1 MMESL
6 WFDFAVAIALGLL
19 IGLERERSKGEGP
32 SRRPAGIRTFA
43 LASLLGALA
52 IHVGGV
58 ALLATALAIIG
69 LLAGLA
75 YFRSND
81 DDPGLTTNIGLLVAP
96 LLGALAM
103 SDRGLASG
111 LGVAV
116 AVTFAAKAALHG
128 FVKGTLTSVELSD
141 GLIFAIATLVVWPQL
156 PDRYLGP
163 LQALNP
169 HTLWLLVVLVL
180 AIGACGHVATRA
192 LGARYGLPIAG
203 FASGFVSSTATIGSM
218 GGRAVKEPSSM
229 KAAVAGATLSTV
241 ATFAQLALLLFAV
254 SSQTLNVMAPALAAG
269 GFAAA
274 AYGLLFTG
282 LAFHSTESPRAEL
295 DGGAFSIKTALAL
308 LTTMGI
314 MLVAAA
320 VLKQRLGEVGIVVG
334 AAVAGLVDAHA
345 AAISVASLATSGKLA
360 PHEAVLPIL
369 AGMTSNAVAKGIMAI
384 VSGSRSFVLRVV
396 PGLLLSMAAAWSAA
410 LMTGLR

>member
-1 MMESL
+1 M
-6 WFDFAVAIALGLL
+6 

-75 YFRSND
+75 YFRSHDN
-81 DDPGLTTNIGLLVAP
+81 DPGLTTNIGLLIAP
-96 LLGALAM
+96 LLGGLAM
-103 SDRGLASG
+103 SDSGLASG

-116 AVTFAAKAALHG
+116 AVIFAAKAALHG
-128 FVKGTLTSVELSD
+128 FVKGTLTSEELSD
-141 GLIFAIATLVVWPQL
+141 GLVFAIATLIVWPQL

-218 GGRAVKEPSSM
+218 GERAAKEPTSM

-254 SSQTLNVMAPALAAG
+254 SPETLKVMAPALAAG
-269 GFAAA
+269 GFTAAV
-274 AYGLLFTG
+274 YGLFFTA
-282 LAFHSTESPRAEL
+282 LAFHSTDLPRTQFG
-295 DGGAFSIKTALAL
+295 GGAFSLKTALAL
-308 LTTMGI
+308 STTMAI

-320 VLKQRLGEVGIVVG
+320 VLKERLGEVGIVVG
-334 AAVAGLVDAHA
+334 AAVAGLVDAHS
-345 AAISVASLATSGKLA
+345 AAISVASLATSGKLT
-360 PHEAVLPIL
+360 PQEAVLPIL

-384 VSGSRSFVLRVV
+384 VSGSRSFVLRIV
-396 PGLLLSMAAAWSAA
+396 PGLLLSMAAAWSASF
-410 LMTGLR
+410 MTGLR